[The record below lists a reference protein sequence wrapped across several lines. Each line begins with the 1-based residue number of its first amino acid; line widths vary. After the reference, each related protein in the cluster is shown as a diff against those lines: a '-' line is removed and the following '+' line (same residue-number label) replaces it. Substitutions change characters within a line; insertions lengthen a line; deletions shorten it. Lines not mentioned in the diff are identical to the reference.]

1 MADASAY
8 LIVIYAAERDGETPV
23 APGRIADA
31 VGRSPAATT
40 EMLQR
45 LEDRGLVVYEPY
57 EGAELTA
64 QGRVEAADLHET
76 YRTLS
81 QFFREVLDIEAP
93 ESEAMELAG
102 SVSPLVT
109 ERLSAALLA
118 ETEAPS
124 MPDPSPIEGS

>member
-1 MADASAY
+1 MTEAAQY
-8 LIVIYAAERDGETPV
+8 LLAVYMAERDGEVPAPPKRV
-23 APGRIADA
+23 AES

-45 LEDRGLVVYEPY
+45 LEARDLVVYEPY

-64 QGRVEAADLHET
+64 AGREAATDLHET

-81 QFFREVLDIEAP
+81 RFFRDVLDLDEPDA
-93 ESEAMELAG
+93 EAMELAG

-109 ERLSAALLA
+109 ERLAAVLLD
-118 ETEAPS
+118 EAG
-124 MPDPSPIEGS
+124 PSPSPDTVPAEGN

>member
-1 MADASAY
+1 MTDASAY
-8 LIVIYAAERDGETPV
+8 LIVIYAAERNDGTPV
-23 APGRIADA
+23 APGRIADT

-45 LEDRGLVVYEPY
+45 LEDRGLLVYEPY
-57 EGAELTA
+57 DGAELTA
-64 QGRVEAADLHET
+64 EGREEATDLYET

-81 QFFREVLDIEAP
+81 QFFREVLDLEAA

-109 ERLSAALLA
+109 KRLSAALLGEA
-118 ETEAPS
+118 EAPS
-124 MPDPSPIEGS
+124 MPESSPVEGS